1 MLQKGLETESEELA
15 FREHEMAPRKRELMH
30 MLPVFAEGNA
40 AAIPFTWMAVADY
53 FVCRN
58 AHQIAFIP
66 GTEEHNEASVDHLSF
81 RFHQFY
87 SHPRILQLVAGRL
100 MQNMLV
106 EVREDSVVRCLFML
120 CMRSDALLVPPC
132 LDRSKRS
139 CATRAT

>member
-1 MLQKGLETESEELA
+1 MLQKRLESESEELA
-15 FREHEMAPRKRELMH
+15 FRENEMAPRKRELMR
-30 MLPVFAEGNA
+30 MLPVFAEANA
-40 AAIPFTWMAVADY
+40 VAIPFTWMAVADY

-66 GTEEHNEASVDHLSF
+66 GTEEHHQESVDHLSF

-106 EVREDSVVRCLFML
+106 EVSEQL
-120 CMRSDALLVPPC
+120 
-132 LDRSKRS
+132 
-139 CATRAT
+139 